1 MRISLRDFIE
11 RANDTEDTE
20 ALFRSFDQLV
30 RQYGIDVSSY
40 HILAE
45 QLRRVPLEAGMI
57 RHTFPVEWS
66 ERYLSEKYADID
78 PLLSQARSEAYPFH
92 WFKVEDKMKLSQQQR
107 VFLKELKQAGLRDG
121 LAIPIFGP
129 IGTMAFFGL
138 GSMTGP
144 LDLEAQDIAELQ
156 LACQYT
162 HNTFITLSAD
172 FPIREPVPPLSPRET
187 EILTLVAAGLSN
199 IAIAEKLGITENT
212 VDTILR
218 RAFKK
223 LGANNRITAVLKG
236 IGSGLILPE

>member
-1 MRISLRDFIE
+1 M
-11 RANDTEDTE
+11 E
-20 ALFRSFDQLV
+20 ATIIYD
-30 RQYGIDVSSY
+30 
-40 HILAE
+40 
-45 QLRRVPLEAGMI
+45 
-57 RHTFPVEWS
+57 TFPAEWS
-66 ERYLSEKYADID
+66 EKYLKNRYADFD
-78 PLLSQARSEAYPFH
+78 PILRQARAEAGPFH
-92 WFKVEDKMKLSQQQR
+92 WFDVEDKMKLSQQQR
-107 VFLKELKQAGLRDG
+107 TFLKELKQAGLRDG

-144 LDLEAQDIAELQ
+144 LDLKTQDIAELQ
-156 LACQYT
+156 LVCQYT
-162 HNTFITLSAD
+162 HNTFVALSPD
-172 FPIREPVPPLSPRET
+172 FPMSELASPLSPRET